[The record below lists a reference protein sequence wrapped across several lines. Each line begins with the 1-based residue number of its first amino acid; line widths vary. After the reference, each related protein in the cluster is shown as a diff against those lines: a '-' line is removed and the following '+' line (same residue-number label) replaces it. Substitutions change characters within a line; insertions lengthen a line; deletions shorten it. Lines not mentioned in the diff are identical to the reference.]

1 MSAHVQRLSPEEYLK
16 IERAAEFRSEY
27 FNGRMYAMAGG
38 SHRQAIIVSN
48 LVFGIRSELGK
59 RPCLVTSS
67 DLRVRVD
74 PGGLYTYPDVVVV
87 CNEPKYADDHR
98 DTLLNPVLIIEVLSP
113 STEAYDRGFK
123 SAQYRRL
130 ASLQECALVSQTEA
144 RIEIFRRRAEG
155 DWFFSESAGL
165 EAVCRLE
172 SVGCTLA
179 LAAVYEN
186 VTFGGEE
193 DNQSSRHPAD

>member
-1 MSAHVQRLSPEEYLK
+1 MSARIQRLSPQEYLE

-27 FNGRMYAMAGG
+27 FDGRMYAMAGG
-38 SHRQAIIVSN
+38 SHKQAIVISN

-59 RPCLVTSS
+59 RSCLVTSS

-74 PGGLYTYPDVVVV
+74 PAGLCTYPDVVVV
-87 CNEPKYADDHR
+87 CGEPRYADNQR

-123 SAQYRRL
+123 SAQYRRMT
-130 ASLQECALVSQTEA
+130 SLQEYALVSQAEP

-155 DWFFSESAGL
+155 DWLFVESAGL
-165 EAVCRLE
+165 EAACKLE

-179 LAAVYEN
+179 LSAVYEN
-186 VTFGGEE
+186 VTFGDEE
-193 DNQSSRHPAD
+193 ESALPPR

>member
-1 MSAHVQRLSPEEYLK
+1 MSAHVQHLTPDEYLK

-38 SHRQAIIVSN
+38 SHRQAIVIAN
-48 LVFGIRSELGK
+48 LVAALHHQLSK
-59 RPCLVTSS
+59 RGCLVTPS

-87 CNEPKYADDHR
+87 CDKPKYADNER
-98 DTLLNPVLIIEVLSP
+98 DTLLNPLLIIEVLSP

-123 SAQYRRL
+123 SAQYRTMT
-130 ASLQECALVSQTEA
+130 SLQEYALVSQTEP
-144 RIEIFRRRAEG
+144 RIEIFRRRQEG
-155 DWFFSESAGL
+155 EWVFSESAGL
-165 EAVCRLE
+165 DAVCRME

-179 LAAVYEN
+179 LSAIYEN
-186 VTFGGEE
+186 ITFSDE
-193 DNQSSRHPAD
+193 DQGTASPPL

>member
-1 MSAHVQRLSPEEYLK
+1 MSAHVHRLTPEEYLK

-38 SHRQAIIVSN
+38 SHRQAIIIGN
-48 LVFGIRSELGK
+48 LVSALHHELSK
-59 RPCLVTSS
+59 RRCLVTSS

-74 PGGLYTYPDVVVV
+74 PGGLYTYSDVVVV
-87 CNEPKYADDHR
+87 CGEPKYADNQR
-98 DTLLNPVLIIEVLSP
+98 DTLLNPVLIVEVLSP

-123 SAQYRRL
+123 SAQYRAL
-130 ASLQECALVSQTEA
+130 ASLQEYALVSQTEP
-144 RIEIFRRRAEG
+144 RIEIFRRRSEG

-165 EAVCRLE
+165 EAVCRME
-172 SVGCTLA
+172 SIGCTLA

-186 VTFGGEE
+186 VTFGDE
-193 DNQSSRHPAD
+193 DHVPPAR

>member
-27 FNGRMYAMAGG
+27 FNGRMHAMAGG
-38 SHRQAIIVSN
+38 SHKQAIIIGN
-48 LVFGIRSELGK
+48 LVSALHNELSK
-59 RPCLVTSS
+59 RRCLVTSS

-87 CNEPKYADDHR
+87 CGEPKYADNQR
-98 DTLLNPVLIIEVLSP
+98 DTLLNPVLIVEVLSP

-123 SAQYRRL
+123 SAQYRTME
-130 ASLQECALVSQTEA
+130 SLQEYALVSQMEP
-144 RIEIFRRRAEG
+144 RIEVFRRQAEG
-155 DWFFSESAGL
+155 GWLLLESAGQ

-172 SVGCTLA
+172 SVGCSLA
-179 LAAVYEN
+179 LPAVYEN
-186 VTFGGEE
+186 VTFGE
-193 DNQSSRHPAD
+193 DGDQPPPPPR